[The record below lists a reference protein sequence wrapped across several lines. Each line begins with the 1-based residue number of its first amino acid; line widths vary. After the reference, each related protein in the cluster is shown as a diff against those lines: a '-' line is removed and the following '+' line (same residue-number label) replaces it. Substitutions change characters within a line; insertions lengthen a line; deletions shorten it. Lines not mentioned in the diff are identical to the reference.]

1 MVQRGS
7 LRAKYIHISIILIHI
22 LKWYAIK
29 YILYLYTL
37 KLYWRKFIELQIYIR
52 EKSYINNQSSDF
64 KNLVKQ
70 EQNKHNEIINNKDKR
85 RKQWNW
91 KQKNNKANNTKVFS
105 KH

>member
-7 LRAKYIHISIILIHI
+7 LRAKSIHISIILIHI

-37 KLYWRKFIELQIYIR
+37 KLYWRKFIELRVYIR
-52 EKSYINNQSSDF
+52 EEEKSQINNQSSDF

-70 EQNKHNEIINNKDKR
+70 EQNKHNEIRNIKDKR
-85 RKQWNW
+85 IKQWNW
-91 KQKNNKANNTKVFS
+91 ANKANNTNLFS